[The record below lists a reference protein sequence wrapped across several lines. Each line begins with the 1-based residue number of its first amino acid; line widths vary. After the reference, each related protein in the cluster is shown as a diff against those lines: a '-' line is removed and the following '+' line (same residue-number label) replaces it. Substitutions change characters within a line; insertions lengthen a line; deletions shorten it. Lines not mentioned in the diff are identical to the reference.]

1 MKTFK
6 QFFSEQ
12 TKQKLDNWNSVVS
25 SSDELQAALDILKT
39 ITTHGAEALIV
50 GGAVRDIILGK
61 TPHDVDIATNM
72 DLEQVADIFKSFD
85 IGKSK
90 DFGIVAVPHKGY
102 TFEIAHYREEF
113 GSSDARHPD
122 QVRDVGTFERDS
134 ARRDI
139 TINSLGLDHTGT
151 IIDYQGGLEDLKNGL
166 IRAVGDPGDRIKEDT
181 LRIIRAIRFAAKF
194 GFDIEPDTKQAVQ
207 ELGHMLFRDEQD
219 PDKTGVSAE
228 RLHDELF
235 KMAESGGP
243 ALASFLEKMDEVG
256 LLEQFLPEVK
266 AMQGVEH
273 NPEHHPEGDVYQHV
287 LAALRASTTT
297 NKPVTTLA
305 VLFHDIGKPGTH
317 DPADGKHTFHR
328 HGKHGVE
335 VFRDIANRLKFSND
349 EKNAIAWVIEN
360 HMKPY
365 LSHEMK
371 PNKLI
376 ALKNNKFWPELK
388 DVLYADIHARGD
400 DTRFTQ
406 EYDKI
411 MKDFET
417 RTAGMGDAAE
427 TKAKLSSLVNG
438 KMVMDITGAQGP
450 EVGRILKH
458 VHEWILDTKPTP
470 TKQQVIDYINTMAL
484 QFDENFKDGK
494 KKGKSR
500 PGRVKRAGASCSG
513 SVTSLRKKAKAGG
526 EKGKMYHWCAN
537 MKSGRKKK

>member
-1 MKTFK
+1 MQTFK
-6 QFFSEQ
+6 QFYIEN
-12 TKQKLDNWNSVVS
+12 TQKVDNWEKTIHS
-25 SSDELQAALDILKT
+25 SKELQAALDIVRT
-39 ITTHGAEALIV
+39 INKRGSEALIV
-50 GGAVRDIILGK
+50 GGAVRDIILGNE
-61 TPHDVDIATNM
+61 PHDVDIATNM
-72 DLEQVADIFKSFD
+72 DMDQVAELFNSFE
-85 IGKSK
+85 IGSSK
-90 DFGIVAVPHKGY
+90 DFGIVTIPYKGFK
-102 TFEIAHYREEF
+102 FEIAHYREEF
-113 GSSDARHPD
+113 GSTDSRHPD
-122 QVRDVGTFERDS
+122 VVRDVDSFEKDS

-139 TINSLGLDHTGT
+139 TINSLGLDADGT
-151 IIDYQGGLEDLKNGL
+151 IIDYQGGLSDIKNGL
-166 IRAVGDPGDRIKEDT
+166 IRAVGNPGERIKEDA
-181 LRIIRAIRFAAKF
+181 LRIIRALRFAAKF
-194 GFDIEPDTKQAVQ
+194 GFDIEPETKRAVS
-207 ELGHMLFRDEQD
+207 ELGHMLFRDESD
-219 PDKTGVSAE
+219 PGKTGVSAE

-305 VLFHDIGKPGTH
+305 VLFHDIGKPDTH
-317 DPADGKHTFHR
+317 DPADGKHTFLR
-328 HGKHGVE
+328 HDKHGVE
-335 VFRDIANRLKFSND
+335 VFLDIANRLKFSND

-365 LSHEMK
+365 MSHEMK

-400 DTRFTQ
+400 DNRFTQ

-427 TKAKLSSLVNG
+427 TKAKLSSLVDGNMIM
-438 KMVMDITGAQGP
+438 KLTGARGP
-450 EVGRILKH
+450 EIGRIKNSTT
-458 VHEWILDTKPTP
+458 EWIMNHKPNATP
-470 TKQQVIDYINTMAL
+470 EDIENYIKSMA
-484 QFDENFKDGK
+484 K
-494 KKGKSR
+494 
-500 PGRVKRAGASCSG
+500 
-513 SVTSLRKKAKAGG
+513 
-526 EKGKMYHWCAN
+526 
-537 MKSGRKKK
+537 